1 MNEEIELI
9 REIDKKLTV
18 WNRIYGEFGNKNN
31 LNNVESAILY
41 TLLLFNKCTQND
53 IVNDYLLPKQTVNNI
68 ILKWQDKGFVT
79 LEQSQDD
86 RRRKIITLTSSGRVY
101 ANDML
106 KPLYDGENVV
116 AKKLGKEKL
125 SLLLSLVSEMNQELK
140 NAFED
145 DKKWFIHM
153 VN

>member
-145 DKKWFIHM
+145 DKK
-153 VN
+153 